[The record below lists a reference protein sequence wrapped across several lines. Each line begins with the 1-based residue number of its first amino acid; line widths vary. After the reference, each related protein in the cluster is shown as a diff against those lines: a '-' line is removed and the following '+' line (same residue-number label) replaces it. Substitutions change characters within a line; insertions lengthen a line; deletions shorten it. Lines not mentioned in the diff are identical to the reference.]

1 MISLRSKPS
10 YSMSPMTKSSFNA
23 EEHAILAN
31 LIEQI
36 WQDLNCN
43 IPRSRVY
50 EVVMHEATAFHNGIT
65 TAYIPL
71 LIRRWA
77 RVKLIKESKK

>member
-10 YSMSPMTKSSFNA
+10 YTMTNMTKSNFNA

-31 LIEQI
+31 LIDQV
-36 WQDLNCN
+36 WQDLNRN
-43 IPRSRVY
+43 VPRSRVY
-50 EVVMHEATAFHNGIT
+50 EVVMNEAAAFHNGIT
-65 TAYIPL
+65 TTYIPL

>member
-10 YSMSPMTKSSFNA
+10 YNMNSMSKSNFNA

-31 LIEQI
+31 LIDQI
-36 WQDLNCN
+36 WQDLNCK

-50 EVVMHEATAFHNGIT
+50 EVVMNEATAFHNGIT
-65 TAYIPL
+65 TTYIPL

-77 RVKLIKESKK
+77 RVKLIKESKQ